1 MYEKNISKPLRKLG
15 HLNIVGMDN
24 QTIDQLLD
32 ELSQIKELVE
42 VKSI

>member
-1 MYEKNISKPLRKLG
+1 
-15 HLNIVGMDN
+15 MDN

-42 VKSI
+42 VKSIWLVFML